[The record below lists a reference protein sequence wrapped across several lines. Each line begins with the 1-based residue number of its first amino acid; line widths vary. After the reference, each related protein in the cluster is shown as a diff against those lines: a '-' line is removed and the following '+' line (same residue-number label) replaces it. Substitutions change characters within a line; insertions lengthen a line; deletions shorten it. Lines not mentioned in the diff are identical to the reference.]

1 MTSFLRK
8 LRKIMCVRLAS
19 EQAFLNS
26 DERQKQLYDEIKD
39 KTAQVIAIQEY
50 IYQQLK
56 NVNSALTQSKKLI
69 YLYQYLGKGSEQF
82 Q

>member
-1 MTSFLRK
+1 MTNF
-8 LRKIMCVRLAS
+8 CADDENHGVRMGS

-26 DERQKQLYDEIKD
+26 YEKQKQLYDDIKN

-69 YLYQYLGKGSEQF
+69 YLYQYLGKL
-82 Q
+82 